1 MSDKLI
7 AWIHKYKILHIL
19 MWSTCMVFSFVT
31 FYTPNR
37 TIFSQVVNVLC
48 STGLNV
54 VPFYFCGYYL
64 VPHFLYKRKFI
75 AFALIFFGIIIVY
88 GPFVLFVTRLVDHIT
103 AHDKDIIPTWATL
116 GPSLNLFFWNTA
128 LAAFAASSYKILFDR
143 FRLERKLQIVEKE
156 KIATEL
162 SFLRSQINPHFLFNI
177 MNTIY
182 FQINKSN
189 TEARSSVEKFSE
201 MLRYQLYE
209 CTTDKILIDK
219 ELNYVKNYIAMQ
231 TLRMEKGSD
240 VKLIIDD
247 KMENFAIAPFLILP
261 LVENAFKH
269 VSTFK
274 DVRKNMIHIE
284 LRVDDN
290 RVFVAEAINSYEP
303 DSNGKHVMPSGGLGV
318 QNLRRRLELLYPEK
332 HELNIYN
339 TGNMYQ
345 TILKLQYDN

>member
-1 MSDKLI
+1 MWVSVMS
-7 AWIHKYKILHIL
+7 
-19 MWSTCMVFSFVT
+19 FSFVT
-31 FYTPNR
+31 YYSPNR
-37 TIFSQVVNVLC
+37 SVFSQVVNVLC
-48 STGLNV
+48 STGLNAA
-54 VPFYFCGYYL
+54 PFYVCGYVL
-64 VPHFLYKRKFI
+64 VPRLLYKRKFT
-75 AFALIFFGIIIVY
+75 AFTVIFFAICIFY
-88 GPFVLFVTRLVDHIT
+88 GLFVLFVTRMFDHIT
-103 AHDKDIIPTWATL
+103 NHDKEIIPTWTTL
-116 GPSLNLFFWNTA
+116 GPSINLFIWNTT
-128 LAAFAASSYKILFDR
+128 LAAFGASSYKILFDR
-143 FRLERKLQIVEKE
+143 FRLERRLQIVEKE

-182 FQINKSN
+182 FQINKAN
-189 TEARSSVEKFSE
+189 TEARGSVEKFSE

-209 CTTDKILIDK
+209 CTSDKILIDK

-240 VKLIIDD
+240 IKLIVDD
-247 KMENFAIAPFLILP
+247 KIENFSIAPFLILP

-269 VSTFK
+269 VSNFK
-274 DVRKNMIHIE
+274 DSSKNMIHIE
-284 LRVDDN
+284 LRIDGD
-290 RVFVAEAINSYEP
+290 RFFVAEAINSYEQ
-303 DSNGKHVMPSGGLGV
+303 DQTARHLMQSGGLGI